1 MQGTTLNVFFAKNT
15 ATNHEP
21 LPPLKMPPIA
31 SFEASLHLRLETFAL
46 DVQDNLK
53 HSLTTE
59 AEDLQEQLEIQ
70 LNQLQHLLNDVR
82 WFRWCNEQVHAKEA
96 SQKD

>member
-31 SFEASLHLRLETFAL
+31 SFEASLNLRLETFAL

-53 HSLTTE
+53 HSLTTG

-70 LNQLQHLLNDVR
+70 LNQLQHLLNDVQ
-82 WFRWCNEQVHAKEA
+82 WFRWCNEQVPIKETP
-96 SQKD
+96 KV